1 MTQNRWNIRWTRL
14 KRKCEKANK
23 FTMVE
28 LVGTMAKW
36 FQRKNGKNNIT
47 NEVNGRKT
55 TRQERKLMD
64 NTKIERKQ
72 RRWTY
77 LLKRSLLNQSSRY
90 HVMSLSQERGSL
102 AKLVETSMEWMK
114 LRELGER
121 RRWFNYGVW
130 RSSQMRLGQHS
141 GKETRRNH

>member
-1 MTQNRWNIRWTRL
+1 
-14 KRKCEKANK
+14 
-23 FTMVE
+23 MVE

-72 RRWTY
+72 RR
-77 LLKRSLLNQSSRY
+77 
-90 HVMSLSQERGSL
+90 
-102 AKLVETSMEWMK
+102 
-114 LRELGER
+114 
-121 RRWFNYGVW
+121 
-130 RSSQMRLGQHS
+130 
-141 GKETRRNH
+141 